1 MDEKGLGKRLQDAR
15 RAVGLTQQELCQ
27 KSGLSYSTLAKIER
41 GAIKSPSVFTI
52 QYIAAA
58 LGTSLDALLGL
69 EVPSAVT
76 KKTSR
81 RGTRFVYFDVNGC
94 LVQFTHHVF
103 SQLASESG
111 TPIDVVQGIYMEF
124 DDAVNRGNRSV
135 EDMNAALSQAL
146 GMDVDW
152 LDCYLNTVQE
162 IPGMVD
168 LVAWAHE
175 HYHVGLL
182 SNSMPGFI
190 EALQARGK
198 IPQIQFDV
206 IVDSSQVGMVKPE
219 RRIYEI
225 AAEQT
230 GVAHSEILFVDDL
243 STNLVAAKEFGW
255 HTIWFDPYRPEES
268 ISSIRQALE
277 FDA

>member
-1 MDEKGLGKRLQDAR
+1 
-15 RAVGLTQQELCQ
+15 
-27 KSGLSYSTLAKIER
+27 
-41 GAIKSPSVFTI
+41 
-52 QYIAAA
+52 
-58 LGTSLDALLGL
+58 
-69 EVPSAVT
+69 
-76 KKTSR
+76 
-81 RGTRFVYFDVNGC
+81 
-94 LVQFTHHVF
+94 
-103 SQLASESG
+103 
-111 TPIDVVQGIYMEF
+111 MEF